1 MSYTIPKVQRA
12 AVVAQTGQGVQV
24 KEDFPVKQPEDLK
37 PGECLIRLHCTG
49 VCHTDLHAAL
59 GDWPV
64 PPKVPLVGGHEGVGE
79 VVAIG
84 KGTVDSPVK
93 LGDRVGI
100 KWIAY
105 SCLTCEQCRKG
116 LEQNC
121 SSVKLSGYTTDGT
134 FQQYVQSWVNVVTPI
149 PEGISSEAA
158 ASVLCAGVT
167 VYRALKYSRTLP
179 NDWTMGLRVIAIDGG
194 EEKRK
199 LCVEKL
205 GADAWIDFTQTK
217 DIVAEVKRITGGPGA
232 NAAVVTTAS
241 PSGYTQAVDYLRE
254 GGTLMAVGLP
264 AKAELNAS
272 IFFTVFKDAV
282 EAVNIAASGKVQVYY
297 ASKPLQELEGVY
309 DDLGKGKIAGRI
321 VLTM

>member
-116 LEQNC
+116 LEQ
-121 SSVKLSGYTTDGT
+121 SESLSL
-134 FQQYVQSWVNVVTPI
+134 I
-149 PEGISSEAA
+149 H
-158 ASVLCAGVT
+158 
-167 VYRALKYSRTLP
+167 
-179 NDWTMGLRVIAIDGG
+179 
-194 EEKRK
+194 
-199 LCVEKL
+199 
-205 GADAWIDFTQTK
+205 
-217 DIVAEVKRITGGPGA
+217 
-232 NAAVVTTAS
+232 
-241 PSGYTQAVDYLRE
+241 
-254 GGTLMAVGLP
+254 
-264 AKAELNAS
+264 
-272 IFFTVFKDAV
+272 
-282 EAVNIAASGKVQVYY
+282 
-297 ASKPLQELEGVY
+297 
-309 DDLGKGKIAGRI
+309 
-321 VLTM
+321 